1 MPRTFLRVVAANK
14 RVEWLIGGKGHFS
27 VRFVCLLVIVKP
39 SDTIL
44 HAPRLALFVSK
55 ISCSLSKLTN
65 RHVERKREK
74 KGNAEALI
82 VLYFDTV
89 R

>member
-1 MPRTFLRVVAANK
+1 MAANK

-27 VRFVCLLVIVKP
+27 VCFVCLLVIVKP

-44 HAPRLALFVSK
+44 HALRLPLFLSK
-55 ISCSLSKLTN
+55 IIEQAEELTN